1 MIQTDYNQLSYV
13 EMVQQSVVIEEAKYP
28 TLDPIIFSNEQGVK
42 EIKND
47 GQVEHSAPLKETQN
61 RARFL
66 TRYYCYSILQYIG
79 VLSLFLLTQDFRF
92 VEVLCIVEYS
102 PLDGNQYFY
111 YSSEEYRNGEDYRK
125 LFGRYDSLSKY
136 SFRWTFYASLAL
148 TIILTL
154 IIVIG
159 RSSQMITKLQKW
171 LYIVY
176 TILIAL
182 DLGGFACI
190 SKGSWRNDAKIMYT
204 KIVCGGLIGNALL
217 QILLI
222 KLNKSYSNG
231 KLPIIL
237 ICLLFTINNLLF
249 AFGCSYS
256 LPIFVFEILLPY
268 GIYYFNQ
275 LNKSLLTNPKDLPKS
290 FNILEYLNKQCSKTE
305 TALPDQIGSNLAQ
318 VKGDNLIINKK
329 ILLGYSVIFG
339 YLIFLIILGFV
350 DGGVCIFMSASTLM
364 SLLNTQVASQSLK
377 DEDILIAVCLTYV
390 DFFSPIKNFI
400 RSMKK

>member
-1 MIQTDYNQLSYV
+1 MIQADYNHLSYV
-13 EMVQQSVVIEEAKYP
+13 EMVQQQAVIEEVKYP
-28 TLDPIIFSNEQGVK
+28 TLDPIVSSNEQGVK
-42 EIKND
+42 ND
-47 GQVEHSAPLKETQN
+47 EQVEHSAPLNESQN

-66 TRYYCYSILQYIG
+66 TRYYFYSILQYIG

-102 PLDGNQYFY
+102 PLDQDRYFY

-148 TIILTL
+148 TIIITL

-159 RSSQMITKLQKW
+159 RSSQRITRYQKC

-176 TILIAL
+176 NILIAL

-204 KIVCGGLIGNALL
+204 KIVCGALIGNAFL
-217 QILLI
+217 QIMLVR
-222 KLNKSYSNG
+222 LNKSHSYG

-237 ICLLFTINNLLF
+237 ICLLSTINNLLF
-249 AFGCSYS
+249 AFGFSYNI
-256 LPIFVFEILLPY
+256 PILAFEVLSAY

-275 LNKSLLTNPKDLPKS
+275 LNKSLLKSPKDLPKT
-290 FNILEYLNKQCSKTE
+290 FNILEYINKQCSKPV
-305 TALPDQIGSNLAQ
+305 AKLPDQISANLAQ
-318 VKGDNLIINKK
+318 VKNDNFIINKR
-329 ILLGYSVIFG
+329 LFLVYSVIFG
-339 YLIFLIILGFV
+339 YLILLIILGFINT
-350 DGGVCIFMSASTLM
+350 GVCIFISVLTLM
-364 SLLNTQVASQSLK
+364 SLFDTQVASQSLK
-377 DEDILIAVCLTYV
+377 DEDVFMAVCMTYV

-400 RSMKK
+400 RSMRQ